1 MTVAWFQCL
10 AGASGDMLL
19 GALLDAGAPLAEV
32 QAAVDAVGTE
42 RVMIETEE
50 VLRQGLAATKAHVRV
65 PPSTVVRTWANI
77 RLLLESAD
85 LAEPVRTRA
94 LDVFGRLAAAEAEV
108 HRTTP
113 EQVHFHEVGALDAVA
128 DVVGTCAA
136 LHALGVTS
144 AVSTAVAVGSGMV
157 RSSHGLLPVPGPAVL
172 SLLAAV
178 GAPIYSGDAPHEMCT
193 PTGAALLASTVSSW
207 GPMPLGV
214 VVASGYGAGSRDL
227 DEVPNV
233 LRVVLLDAV
242 SPASVA
248 NSVADSA
255 PDSSADPSGAGTQRV
270 LETNVDDLDPR
281 LWPGVLDA
289 LLAAGAADAW
299 LTPIL
304 MKKGRPAY
312 TLSVLAPASALADV
326 RRVVFTET
334 SAIGLRE
341 HDVHKRAL
349 ERAWV
354 TVPVGESTVRIKTAS
369 LDGVIVNAQ
378 PEYDDVVAAAQAS
391 GRPVKAVLA
400 DALAAAYKEGLLP

>member
-19 GALLDAGAPLAEV
+19 GALLDAGAPLAQV

-42 RVMIETEE
+42 RVSIETED

-65 PPSTVVRTWANI
+65 PPSSVVRTWANI

-94 LDVFGRLAAAEAEV
+94 LDVFGRLAAAEAAA

-157 RSSHGLLPVPGPAVL
+157 RASHGLLPVPGPAVL
-172 SLLAAV
+172 SLLAEV

-227 DEVPNV
+227 DELPNV

-242 SPASVA
+242 AA
-248 NSVADSA
+248 
-255 PDSSADPSGAGTQRV
+255 DSSADPAGARTQRL

-281 LWPGVLDA
+281 LWPGVLEA

-312 TLSVLAPASALADV
+312 TLSVLTPGSVLADV

-341 HDVHKRAL
+341 HDVDKRTL

-354 TVPVGESTVRIKTAS
+354 TVGVGESTVRIKTAS
-369 LDGVIVNAQ
+369 LEGVVVNAQ
-378 PEYDDVVAAAQAS
+378 PEYDDVLAAARAS
-391 GRPVKAVLA
+391 GRPAKFVLA
-400 DALAAAYKEGLLP
+400 DALAAAHAEGLLP